1 MEKNQNPLIS
11 GNYHRDLDRLHSST
25 EVGVMLEKYK
35 KLAAERLDARY
46 IAFIDE
52 TYQEPSA
59 TAGGFYAFSA
69 CVVDARHVSPVRAA
83 FMKRLYKDLSASKES
98 GTNPD
103 YPAVRYHF
111 TEANGSKKPARP
123 WYTSENNAKAYRT
136 IGALR
141 DNMRHYIFVSYIAP
155 ESNKTKRSQVVE
167 QSRAQVLA
175 SMLMYLNR
183 HEDHPVDVAVLE
195 SRFRSKGPTQDA
207 LDDKVIEDLKRAD
220 LLPSSF
226 GHIHTTATIEP
237 LLIISDGTGWAYR
250 RLQLKGEANH
260 LKDANIQQAVI
271 DAHSLTPLSYE
282 MSQHAL
288 SIANSPN
295 TQISPAQEKRN
306 SLDYYMM
313 GYIQTNNL
321 QTDPTMRNA
330 HAVIGATQASYQS

>member
-1 MEKNQNPLIS
+1 MEKTQKPLIS
-11 GNYHRDLDRLHSST
+11 GKYHRDLGRLHFSA
-25 EVGVMLEKYK
+25 EVGVALEKYK

-52 TYQEPSA
+52 TYQEPST
-59 TAGGFYAFSA
+59 TAGGFYAFSV
-69 CVVDARHVSPVRAA
+69 CVVDAQHVSPVRAA

-123 WYTSENNAKAYRT
+123 WYTSENNAKVYRT
-136 IGALR
+136 IGALQ
-141 DNMRHYIFVSYIAP
+141 DNMRHYVFVSYLAP

-175 SMLMYLNR
+175 STLMYLNR

-195 SRFRSKGPTQDA
+195 SRSRSKSPTQDA

-250 RLQLKGEANH
+250 RLQLKGEASH
-260 LKDANIQQAVI
+260 LKNAHIQQTVI
-271 DAHSLTPLSYE
+271 DAHSLTSLSYE
-282 MSQHAL
+282 LPRHAVP
-288 SIANSPN
+288 IATRPN
-295 TQISPAQEKRN
+295 WQISPAQKN
-306 SLDYYMM
+306 HDSLDYYML

-330 HAVIGATQASYQS
+330 HAVIGATQVN